1 MEAVFH
7 EGLIVAKKEDIR
19 MSVLKLLN
27 RHNIVFGDYKWTEFD
42 DPFLNNN
49 VQSVSIVDTELKLKD
64 RQVFLVKN
72 VQLCLCVP
80 ELVVAEFHGLW
91 ESLIY
96 DTEVKSNLL
105 DYVTT
110 TLLFSDKNVDSNLI
124 SWNRVVL
131 LHGPPGTGKTSLC
144 KALAQ
149 KLTIRLSYRY
159 RYGQLIEIN
168 SHSLFSK
175 WFSESGKLVTK
186 MFQKIQELVDDRDAL
201 VFVLID
207 EVESLTAARSAFKAG
222 TEPSDAIRV
231 VNAVLTQIDQIK
243 RYPNVVILTTSNI
256 TEKIDM
262 AFVDRADI
270 KQYIGPPSTAAIF
283 RIYLSCLE
291 ELMKCQ
297 IIYPRQQLLTLRELE
312 MIGFVE
318 NNVSRLSL
326 VLKEISRKSEGLGGR
341 VLRKLPF
348 LAHALYIQ
356 SPSVTMTTFLQA
368 LSLAVDKQFEEKKN
382 LADCV

>member
-1 MEAVFH
+1 MDEAAGDLKQALPNVCDGVQIH
-7 EGLIVAKKEDIR
+7 VEVHQKSSSAAKKEDIR

-42 DPFLNNN
+42 DGFLNSN

-64 RQVFLVKN
+64 RQPIDLSKSSLSLHIFHLNEEGPSSENLEEENEDIIAANHWVLPAV
-72 VQLCLCVP
+72 
-80 ELVVAEFHGLW
+80 EFHGLW

-96 DTEVKSNLL
+96 DTEVKSHLL

-186 MFQKIQELVDDRDAL
+186 MFQKIQELIDDKDAL

-207 EVESLTAARSAFKAG
+207 EV
-222 TEPSDAIRV
+222 
-231 VNAVLTQIDQIK
+231 
-243 RYPNVVILTTSNI
+243 
-256 TEKIDM
+256 
-262 AFVDRADI
+262 
-270 KQYIGPPSTAAIF
+270 
-283 RIYLSCLE
+283 
-291 ELMKCQ
+291 
-297 IIYPRQQLLTLRELE
+297 
-312 MIGFVE
+312 
-318 NNVSRLSL
+318 
-326 VLKEISRKSEGLGGR
+326 
-341 VLRKLPF
+341 
-348 LAHALYIQ
+348 
-356 SPSVTMTTFLQA
+356 
-368 LSLAVDKQFEEKKN
+368 
-382 LADCV
+382 